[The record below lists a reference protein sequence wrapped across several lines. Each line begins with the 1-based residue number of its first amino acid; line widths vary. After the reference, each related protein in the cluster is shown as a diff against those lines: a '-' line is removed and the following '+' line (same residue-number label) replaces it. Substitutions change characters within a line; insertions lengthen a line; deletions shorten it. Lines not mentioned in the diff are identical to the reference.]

1 MSDLP
6 FTIIL
11 SDYALQKLDAD
22 LCVLLESVQGDIK
35 QVILDFAG
43 QEVTPESTFRLEEKL
58 EASARESMRIVM
70 QFALNQLE
78 GDDPAGTTGGGGR
91 PTSSGNRAHK
101 LEFS

>member
-1 MSDLP
+1 MGSGEVKARNACFGEGMPMSDLP
-6 FTIIL
+6 FTIVL

-70 QFALNQLE
+70 
-78 GDDPAGTTGGGGR
+78 
-91 PTSSGNRAHK
+91 
-101 LEFS
+101 